1 MRGATDPF
9 STSGFNEVYFS
20 ERRNFEATHKIPT
33 SKNKFGRA
41 GENAWR
47 FRRSRPCE
55 PLNSC
60 SIRFQ
65 LRAKRSSGNLRPQ
78 SNFRGVFNQAN
89 TVSHPEYVLRGNF
102 QLVVSSWGE

>member
-1 MRGATDPF
+1 VFCAFFPQSLEWKKRAMIIAKSFAPNEGWMAGLWMVGKGAKLHR
-9 STSGFNEVYFS
+9 TSEFNEVYFS

-60 SIRFQ
+60 YA
-65 LRAKRSSGNLRPQ
+65 L
-78 SNFRGVFNQAN
+78 
-89 TVSHPEYVLRGNF
+89 
-102 QLVVSSWGE
+102 